1 MIRHDDDDV
10 RKSIQL
16 RNRSTIDL
24 HKNIVEGTL
33 IYLQHIIMSNN
44 TFYAILVVASEE
56 HL

>member
-44 TFYAILVVASEE
+44 IFYAILVVASEE